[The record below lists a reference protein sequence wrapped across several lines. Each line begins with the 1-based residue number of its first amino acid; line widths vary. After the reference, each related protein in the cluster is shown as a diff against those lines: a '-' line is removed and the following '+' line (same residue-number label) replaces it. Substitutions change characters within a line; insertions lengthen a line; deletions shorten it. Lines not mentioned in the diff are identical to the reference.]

1 MNARSPSQL
10 TFKSPTLE
18 ERRTMNMK
26 RTLTLLAALLLE
38 PLAGLRAGEAKID
51 RHALVTRHNVTL
63 TSFDPSAPRNKQS
76 VLQVGN
82 GHFAFGMDV
91 TGLQTFMLHGSFSHA
106 TLSDW
111 CWHTAANPERYRPE
125 ETWIEVPSGGDRKVP
140 YAANSKH
147 LWPKLAPEQAK
158 RAEGAWNYFR
168 QNPGRWPLGQLR
180 FQISK
185 ADGRLI
191 EATDLQQ
198 VRQTLDLWTGTVT
211 SHYEIE
217 GVPVEVTTCCHP
229 RLDLVAVRAKSK
241 LITAGRLKVLV
252 ELPGVSTKWE
262 TKVEPRGTN
271 RMEIAQTLD
280 DDRYCVSVGW
290 SNGEWKAADWKPGWP
305 RRYVVAPGRDGDEF
319 SFVCRFSPR
328 PVEELPGFAET
339 AAASAKHW
347 PEFWRSGGAID
358 LSASKDPR
366 WREMERRI
374 VLSQYLTAINSTGS
388 TPPQESGLFSKSWH
402 GKFHLEMTAWHGI
415 HFSLW
420 GRQEFVDGWMKWM
433 RGPGLGAAKRQA
445 ARQGYKGVRWMK
457 MIAPT
462 AQWESPSDAGP
473 FRMTQQGHAI
483 YWAEEMYRARPARET
498 LEQFREIVMQSAEF
512 MVDYL
517 WWDEKTGRYVL
528 GPPLLTGSEAS
539 NWRKT
544 CNSTV
549 ELSYW
554 FYGLRTAQLW
564 RERLG
569 LPREAKWDEVLA
581 KLSKPPLVD
590 GLCVDAEN
598 AICPARYQP
607 AKGKFLPRPAWFEA
621 YGCMRGDE
629 IDKAAMSRTFD
640 KIWNETQEGYQ
651 WMFWGCD
658 FPMMAMTA
666 VRLGRPKEA
675 VDALL
680 HPGNTYLESGFN
692 NLGSPPYLPASGGFL
707 WAAAMMAA
715 GWEGCPERHAPG
727 FPDDGSWTVKWE
739 GLKVAQ

>member
-1 MNARSPSQL
+1 MKKANKTTHR
-10 TFKSPTLE
+10 
-18 ERRTMNMK
+18 MK
-26 RTLTLLAALLLE
+26 RATIFFLTVLLLAPLAALQ
-38 PLAGLRAGEAKID
+38 AGEAKID

-125 ETWIEVPSGGDRKVP
+125 ETWIEVPSGGDRKAP

-147 LWPKLAPEQAK
+147 LWPKLGPEQAK

-180 FQISK
+180 FQIAK
-185 ADGRLI
+185 TNGRPI

-198 VRQTLDLWTGTVT
+198 VRQTLDLWTGTVK
-211 SHYEIE
+211 SCYDIE
-217 GVPVEVTTCCHP
+217 GVPVAVTTCCHP
-229 RLDLVAVRAKSK
+229 RQDAVAVRAESK
-241 LITAGRLKVLV
+241 LIAAGRLKVLV
-252 ELPGVSTKWE
+252 ELPGVPTKWE
-262 TKVEPRGTN
+262 TTVDPCGAN
-271 RMEIAQTLD
+271 RMEIVQTLD
-280 DDRYCVSVGW
+280 EDRYYVSVAW
-290 SNGEWKAADWKPGWP
+290 SNGDWKAADWKPVWP
-305 RRYVVAPGRDGDEF
+305 RRYVLTPARDAEEF
-319 SFVCRFSPR
+319 SFVCRFAPQ
-328 PVEELPGFAET
+328 PVEALPTFAET
-339 AAASAKHW
+339 VAASGEHW
-347 PEFWRSGGAID
+347 PKFWQSGGAID
-358 LSASKDPR
+358 LSASKDLR
-366 WREMERRI
+366 WRELERRI
-374 VLSQYLTAINSTGS
+374 VLSQYLTAVNSTGS
-388 TPPQESGLFSKSWH
+388 TPPQESGLFSNSWH

-415 HFSLW
+415 HFALW
-420 GRQEFVDGWMKWM
+420 GRPQLVDGWMQWM
-433 RGPGLGAAKRQA
+433 RGPGMEAARRQA
-445 ARQGYKGVRWMK
+445 VRQGYKGVRWMK
-457 MIAPT
+457 MIAPM

-498 LEQFREIVMQSAEF
+498 LEQFREIVLQSADF

-517 WWDEKTGRYVL
+517 WRDEKTGRYVL

-539 NWRKT
+539 NWRTT

-569 LPREAKWDEVLA
+569 LPRETKWDEVLA
-581 KLSKPPLVD
+581 KLSKPPVVD

-598 AICPARYQP
+598 AICPARYTP
-607 AKGKFLPRPAWFEA
+607 AKGRFLPRPAWFEA

-629 IDKAAMSRTFD
+629 LDKAAMSRTFD

-666 VRLGRPKEA
+666 ARLGRPTEA

-680 HPGNTYLESGFN
+680 HPDNTYLESGFN

-715 GWEGCPERHAPG
+715 GWEGCSGKHAPG

-739 GLKVAQ
+739 GLRKAQ